1 MYDLVLFGAT
11 GVTGALTAGYLA
23 GNVPSDCRWALA
35 GRSAAGL
42 EALRRRLA
50 GTDPRLSGLPLLH
63 ADAADPESL
72 RSIAENT
79 RVVVTTVG
87 PYTRHGGPLVE
98 ACARAGTDYLDL
110 CGESEFVDETYLRH
124 HATAAA
130 NGARLVHSC
139 GFDSVPYD
147 LGVYFTVGQLPEGV
161 PLRIDGFVR
170 ASGALSGGTFHS
182 VVTALSRAGATARA
196 ARRRRRIEE
205 TPRKR
210 RARAVLGRPHLAR
223 SVGMWAVPLPT
234 LDPVVVARSAAALDR
249 YGPDFAY
256 RNFAAVRHLPVAVG
270 GAVGAGVLFAAA
282 QVPPVRGVLLGLVK
296 QGRGPSRA
304 RREKSWFTM
313 LFVAEGGGRR
323 VITEVSGGDPGYG
336 ETSKMLAESALCLAF
351 DDLPRTAGQV
361 TPAAAMGQAL
371 VDRLMAAGITFRVL
385 RSG

>member
-35 GRSAAGL
+35 GRSTAGL

-50 GTDPRLSGLPLLH
+50 GTDPRLSRLPLLH

-139 GFDSVPYD
+139 GFDSVPYP
-147 LGVYFTVGQLPEGV
+147 G
-161 PLRIDGFVR
+161 R
-170 ASGALSGGTFHS
+170 SSGGVRWLIPPDGSGTLTDPS
-182 VVTALSRAGATARA
+182 VLELAMHEAA
-196 ARRRRRIEE
+196 AR
-205 TPRKR
+205 
-210 RARAVLGRPHLAR
+210 LAR
-223 SVGMWAVPLPT
+223 
-234 LDPVVVARSAAALDR
+234 
-249 YGPDFAY
+249 
-256 RNFAAVRHLPVAVG
+256 
-270 GAVGAGVLFAAA
+270 
-282 QVPPVRGVLLGLVK
+282 
-296 QGRGPSRA
+296 
-304 RREKSWFTM
+304 E
-313 LFVAEGGGRR
+313 E
-323 VITEVSGGDPGYG
+323 
-336 ETSKMLAESALCLAF
+336 
-351 DDLPRTAGQV
+351 
-361 TPAAAMGQAL
+361 
-371 VDRLMAAGITFRVL
+371 
-385 RSG
+385 